1 MRLPTRKQKPRKAK
15 VTSLPAPTGG
25 LVSNRNLAIAR
36 APDMPPGAAVL
47 ENWFPTATGVVT
59 RRGSRRW
66 ATIGENTVKAMFT
79 YISGAQREMFAADDT
94 AIYNITTVASPYT
107 WILSTENT
115 EEAISPDV
123 PGEVVFGD
131 ESVDGLDVLTGTTS
145 GDWVVVQFGTAGGN
159 FLVGVNGVDDAF
171 LYDGTT
177 FDATTI
183 TFPAGSGLTTADLSY
198 VWVYKNRLFFIQ
210 KDSLDAWYLD
220 VDSIGGELTKFPLSG
235 VFPRGGVLLWGQ
247 AWSLDNSGAGGLS
260 EQCVFTTTE
269 GEVAAYQG
277 LSPDP
282 DQGWQKVGAYRIGR
296 PMGKKGFIR
305 AGGDLVIATTVGF
318 ISLAQASRKDYAALG
333 QGAVSYPIE
342 DDWVLVQQQRGQ
354 VDWRCQVWAEGQMTI
369 VAPPTPENRDPIAY
383 VINTNTG
390 KWCTFTGWD
399 ITAMVQ
405 FNGGIYFGSRD
416 GAVRQGWVTGAD
428 EGAPYV
434 CKSLPLFDGLD
445 VPASVKVL
453 KMGRAVTRASYEASL
468 QLSGHSN
475 FAVNFP
481 APPSQQA
488 IPIGNEWDNGIW
500 GESVWDAERASIV
513 SGDWVSL
520 GNLGHDVSVGAQVT
534 NGALVPIDVE
544 LIRTDV
550 TYSVGEVGA

>member
-1 MRLPTRKQKPRKAK
+1 MRFPTRKQKPRKAQ

-25 LVSNRNLAIAR
+25 LVSNRNLAISR
-36 APDMPPGAAVL
+36 GPDMPPGAAVL
-47 ENWFPTATGVVT
+47 TNWFPTATGVIT
-59 RRGSRRW
+59 RRGMRRW
-66 ATIGENTVKAMFT
+66 ATIGELPVKAMFT
-79 YISGAQREMFAADDT
+79 YIAGAQKQMFAADDT
-94 AIYNITTVASPYT
+94 AIYNITSVPNPYS
-107 WILSTENT
+107 WILSTENA

-131 ESVDGLDVLTGTTS
+131 ESVDGLDVHTGTTS

-183 TFPAGSGLTTADLSY
+183 TFPAESGLTTADLSY

-210 KDSLDAWYLD
+210 KDSLDAWYLP
-220 VDSIGGELTKFPLSG
+220 VDSIGGELTKWPMGG

-318 ISLAQASRKDYAALG
+318 VSLAQASRKDYAALG

-342 DDWVLVQQQRGQ
+342 DDWALAQQQRGQ
-354 VDWRCQVWAEGQMTI
+354 TDWRCQGWAEGQMTLI
-369 VAPPTPENRDPIAY
+369 APPTPASRSPIVY
-383 VINTNTG
+383 VANTNTG

-405 FNGGIYFGSRD
+405 FNGGIYFGSSD
-416 GAVRQGWVTGAD
+416 GAVRQGWVTGSD

-434 CKSLPLFDGLD
+434 CKSLPLFDGLNA
-445 VPASVKVL
+445 PASVKVL
-453 KMGRAVTRASYEASL
+453 KMGRAVTRASYQAKL
-468 QLSGHSN
+468 QLSVHSN
-475 FAVNFP
+475 FKVNFP
-481 APPSQQA
+481 APPSQQS
-488 IPIGNEWDNGIW
+488 IPTGNEWDNGVW

-513 SGDWVSL
+513 AGDWVSL
-520 GNLGHDVSVGAQVT
+520 GNLGHDVSVGAQIT
-534 NGALVPIDVE
+534 SGATVPIDVE
-544 LIRTDV
+544 LIRTDL
-550 TYSVGEVGA
+550 TYSLGDAGT